1 MAIADRRGAAQVL
14 FEAIAHEDSAVRY
27 WAAVAAAQ
35 MGARGKPAAKAL
47 RNALRDEAPEVRAQ
61 AAFALA
67 NLGSS
72 AEALPVLRDL
82 LSHPNRGVRLQ
93 AAHVLDAL
101 GAASGGSGRCA
112 QAGSRRRLRLR
123 PARCPPC
130 SLDSRRKAVPLPTM
144 RLSRAIPLQTGTSFP
159 LVAAALLLPAAGV
172 VGAAK
177 PPNILWLSI
186 EDTGQQVRPYDAYAR
201 TPNIARLAREGVTF
215 LNAFSH
221 SPVCAPTR
229 SGIVT
234 GMYPTAIGTHHMR
247 SDMVPPPFVK
257 AFPEYLRRLGYYT
270 TNNSK
275 TDYNF
280 PAPITAWDESGRSAH
295 WKNRPDKNQ
304 PFFAVFNYGSSHEGS
319 VRRQFAA
326 RRADPANRIHDA
338 AKLALPPY
346 YPDTPKVREAWAAYY
361 DVVTQTDRTIGEML
375 QELKDAG
382 IAEETLVVFWGDH
395 GVGLARGKRWLYDS
409 GVRVPLIA
417 RWPGK
422 IEPGAVRADF
432 VQFLDLAPTMIAA
445 AGGEPPGHM
454 HGRVIL
460 GDNQGPEP
468 QYLYHARDRMDERYD
483 MIRAVRNK
491 RYLYLRNF
499 ESHKPW
505 VQFMRT
511 PSQGPIY
518 QELGRLKREGGP
530 RPADGHIHGRY
541 EAVRRALR
549 HGRRSP
555 SSPQSRRRRPLC
567 RSARRVAQRTDRL
580 DETHRRPGTAPRTRA
595 LPRDVSRRGTGNRPP
610 AGG

>member
-1 MAIADRRGAAQVL
+1 
-14 FEAIAHEDSAVRY
+14 
-27 WAAVAAAQ
+27 
-35 MGARGKPAAKAL
+35 
-47 RNALRDEAPEVRAQ
+47 
-61 AAFALA
+61 
-67 NLGSS
+67 
-72 AEALPVLRDL
+72 
-82 LSHPNRGVRLQ
+82 
-93 AAHVLDAL
+93 
-101 GAASGGSGRCA
+101 
-112 QAGSRRRLRLR
+112 
-123 PARCPPC
+123 
-130 SLDSRRKAVPLPTM
+130 M
-144 RLSRAIPLQTGTSFP
+144 RLSRRTAIPLQTEISLP
-159 LVAAALLLPAAGV
+159 LVAAALLLTAASAIGV
-172 VGAAK
+172 AK

-186 EDTGQQVRPYDAYAR
+186 EDTGQQVQPYDAYAR

-229 SGIVT
+229 SGIIT
-234 GMYPTAIGTHHMR
+234 GMYPTSIGTHHMR

-280 PAPITAWDESGRSAH
+280 PTPITAWDESGSRAH
-295 WKNRPDKNQ
+295 WKNRADKNQ

-319 VRRQFAA
+319 VRRRFAA
-326 RRADPANRIHDA
+326 RGMDPANRIHDA
-338 AKLALPPY
+338 ARLVLPPY

-361 DVVTQTDRTIGEML
+361 DVVTQTDRTIGEMFG
-375 QELKDAG
+375 ELEDAG
-382 IAEETLVVFWGDH
+382 IADETVVVFWGDH

-422 IEPGAVRADF
+422 IEPGVVRADF
-432 VQFLDLAPTMIAA
+432 VQFLDLAPTMINI
-445 AGGEPPGHM
+445 AGGEAPAHM
-454 HGRVIL
+454 QGRVIL

-518 QELGRLKREGGP
+518 QELGRLKREGGLDRLTSIFMGDTKPFEELYDTVADPHQVHNLAADSRYGEVLEELRKESIAWMKRTGDRGLLPEPELYRSMYPGGERETVP
-530 RPADGHIHGRY
+530 RPTVAKLARQDGSLEIELRSSAEGASLAYQVADGGGETESKRWLLYHEPVLLQKGRTLR
-541 EAVRRALR
+541 AVAARL
-549 HGRRSP
+549 GYNDSP
-555 SSPQSRRRRPLC
+555 AISISNP
-567 RSARRVAQRTDRL
+567 
-580 DETHRRPGTAPRTRA
+580 
-595 LPRDVSRRGTGNRPP
+595 
-610 AGG
+610 

>member
-1 MAIADRRGAAQVL
+1 
-14 FEAIAHEDSAVRY
+14 
-27 WAAVAAAQ
+27 
-35 MGARGKPAAKAL
+35 
-47 RNALRDEAPEVRAQ
+47 
-61 AAFALA
+61 
-67 NLGSS
+67 
-72 AEALPVLRDL
+72 
-82 LSHPNRGVRLQ
+82 
-93 AAHVLDAL
+93 
-101 GAASGGSGRCA
+101 
-112 QAGSRRRLRLR
+112 
-123 PARCPPC
+123 
-130 SLDSRRKAVPLPTM
+130 M
-144 RLSRAIPLQTGTSFP
+144 RLSRAIPLQAGTSFP
-159 LVAAALLLPAAGV
+159 LVAALLLLPAAGV

-338 AKLALPPY
+338 AKLALPAY

-375 QELKDAG
+375 QELEDAG

-518 QELGRLKREGGP
+518 QELGRLKREGGLDRLTGIFMGDTKP
-530 RPADGHIHGRY
+530 FEELYDTVADPYQVRNLAADGRY
-541 EAVRRALR
+541 VEVLEELRNELIAWMKRTGDRGLLPEPELYRAMYPGGER
-549 HGRRSP
+549 
-555 SSPQSRRRRPLC
+555 
-567 RSARRVAQRTDRL
+567 
-580 DETHRRPGTAPRTRA
+580 ETVP
-595 LPRDVSRRGTGNRPP
+595 PP
-610 AGG
+610 AAEKLPGRNGSVKIKLSAAAEGASLAYRIRGDGAESERWLLYRQPVLLEKGRTLRAIAARLGYNDSPAVTISNP